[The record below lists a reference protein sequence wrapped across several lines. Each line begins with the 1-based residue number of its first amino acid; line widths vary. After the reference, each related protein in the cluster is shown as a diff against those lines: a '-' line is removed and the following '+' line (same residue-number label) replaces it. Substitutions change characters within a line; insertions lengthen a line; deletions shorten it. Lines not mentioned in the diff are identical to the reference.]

1 MVQKGGSNSL
11 LNHFSLLA
19 QPEKST
25 GKYFFGNY
33 MYIHVYLHCETG
45 TSPTKQ

>member
-25 GKYFFGNY
+25 GKYFFWKL
-33 MYIHVYLHCETG
+33 HVHTCIFAL
-45 TSPTKQ
+45 